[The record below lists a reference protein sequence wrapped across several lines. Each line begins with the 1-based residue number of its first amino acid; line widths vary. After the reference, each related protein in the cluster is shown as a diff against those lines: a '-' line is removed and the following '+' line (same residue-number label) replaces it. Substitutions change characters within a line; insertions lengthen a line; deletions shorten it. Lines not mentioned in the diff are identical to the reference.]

1 MKKLFRNLI
10 LADWNGL
17 KYLARAGETGEIP
30 MREDAFC
37 AMFNSDFR
45 AIPIKELPEELPEK
59 MKFYGW
65 LDTPE
70 NRRHL
75 REYAGERSFRSNQ
88 DVLDEACELLK
99 AGEGVNNSYLFA
111 IATVYGV
118 AKAHPVTKTLTQDML
133 GELGA
138 LLDEKINP
146 HMPEG
151 AVLDFYKALYKQLSH
166 QKYICIDEKGAA

>member
-1 MKKLFRNLI
+1 MKKIFRNLI

-17 KYLARAGETGEIP
+17 EYLARAGETGEIP

-45 AIPIKELPEELPEK
+45 AIPIKELPEGLPEK

-75 REYAGERSFRSNQ
+75 REYAGELSFRSNQ
-88 DVLDEACELLK
+88 DVLDEACELMK
-99 AGEGVNNSYLFA
+99 AGYWANNTYISSVA
-111 IATVYGV
+111 HVYAMAV
-118 AKAHPVTKTLTQDML
+118 AHPDTKALSQDMVR
-133 GELGA
+133 ELGA
-138 LLDEKINP
+138 LLDKKINP

-166 QKYICIDEKGAA
+166 QKYVCIDEKGAA